1 MDASRFPTTMPSSTK
16 EGSMALELLA
26 IDLGKRSF
34 HLYGIDT
41 DGVILSRKVSRAK
54 LAEVVGDLAPTTIA
68 MEACASAHYWG
79 RCWLAAGRVVRLMNP
94 RFVKAF
100 VKGSKNDAV
109 DAEAIFEAAMRP
121 TMRFVPVKSTDQQ
134 DLQSLHRA
142 RDRLICQ
149 RTALINHTRGLLA
162 EYGIVLPQGPWRF
175 TTQAPTAVAGAD
187 LSDLAR
193 GIFGE
198 LLDQLDELDR
208 RVKKLDTTM
217 VALCRTNETCRR
229 LAKLP
234 GVGPVVA
241 TAIVAAV
248 NDGRQFRSGR
258 EMAAWI
264 GLVPRQYTTGGK
276 PRLGGIGRRANHYLR
291 RQMIHGA
298 RAVVS
303 RLPTLPKHDDRRSS
317 WLNALVARRGFNRTI
332 VALANKTAR
341 IAWALLNRRE
351 EYVTA

>member
-1 MDASRFPTTMPSSTK
+1 MTLD
-16 EGSMALELLA
+16 LLA

-54 LAEVVGDLAPTTIA
+54 LPEVVGNLAPTAIA
-68 MEACASAHYWG
+68 MEACASAHHWG
-79 RCWLAAGRVVRLMNP
+79 RCWLAAGREVRLINP
-94 RFVKAF
+94 RFVKPF

-162 EYGIVLPQGPWRF
+162 EYGIVLPQGPCRF
-175 TTQAPTAVAGAD
+175 AAQAPTAIAGAD

-193 GIFGE
+193 AIFGE
-198 LLDQLDELDR
+198 LLDELDDLDR
-208 RVKKLDTTM
+208 RVKKLDATI
-217 VALCRTNETCRR
+217 VALCRTNEACRR

-291 RQMIHGA
+291 RQLIHGA

-303 RLPTLPKHDDRRSS
+303 RLPKLPKHDDRRSI
-317 WLNALVARRGFNRTI
+317 WLNALAARRGFNRTI

-341 IAWALLNRRE
+341 IAWALLTRKE
-351 EYVTA
+351 EYAIS

>member
-1 MDASRFPTTMPSSTK
+1 
-16 EGSMALELLA
+16 MALELLA

-41 DGVILSRKVSRAK
+41 NGEILSRKVSRTK
-54 LAEVVGDLAPTTIA
+54 LAEAVNNLAPKAIA
-68 MEACASAHYWG
+68 MEACASAHYWA
-79 RCWLAAGRVVRLMNP
+79 RCWLAAGREVRLINP
-94 RFVKAF
+94 RFVKPF

-121 TMRFVPVKSTDQQ
+121 TMRFVPVKSRDQQ

-162 EYGIVLPQGPWRF
+162 EYGVVLPQGLWRF
-175 TTQAPTAVAGAD
+175 TAQAPAAVAGAE

-193 GIFGE
+193 SIFGE
-198 LLDQLDELDR
+198 LMDQLGELDR
-208 RVKKLDTTM
+208 RVKKLDVTM
-217 VALCRTNETCRR
+217 VALCRTNETCRQ

-234 GVGPVVA
+234 GVGPVIA

-276 PRLGGIGRRANHYLR
+276 LRLGGIGRRANHYLR
-291 RQMIHGA
+291 RQLIHGA

-303 RLPTLPKHDDRRSS
+303 RLAQHAAGHDARRST
-317 WLNALVARRGFNRTI
+317 WLKALVARRGFNRTI

-341 IAWALLNRRE
+341 IAWALLNRKE
-351 EYVTA
+351 DYAIA

>member
-1 MDASRFPTTMPSSTK
+1 VRLINP
-16 EGSMALELLA
+16 
-26 IDLGKRSF
+26 
-34 HLYGIDT
+34 
-41 DGVILSRKVSRAK
+41 
-54 LAEVVGDLAPTTIA
+54 
-68 MEACASAHYWG
+68 
-79 RCWLAAGRVVRLMNP
+79 RVVKP
-94 RFVKAF
+94 F

-109 DAEAIFEAAMRP
+109 DAEAIFEAALRP

-175 TTQAPTAVAGAD
+175 IAQAPAAVAGAD
-187 LSDLAR
+187 LSELAR
-193 GIFGE
+193 AIFSE
-198 LLDQLDELDR
+198 LLEQLDDLDR
-208 RVKKLDTTM
+208 RIKKLDATM

-291 RQMIHGA
+291 RQLIHGA

-303 RLPTLPKHDDRRSS
+303 RLPKHDDRRST
-317 WLNALVARRGFNRTI
+317 WLKALVVRRGFNRTI

-341 IAWALLNRRE
+341 VAWVLLNRKE
-351 EYVTA
+351 EYAAP

>member
-1 MDASRFPTTMPSSTK
+1 
-16 EGSMALELLA
+16 
-26 IDLGKRSF
+26 
-34 HLYGIDT
+34 
-41 DGVILSRKVSRAK
+41 
-54 LAEVVGDLAPTTIA
+54 
-68 MEACASAHYWG
+68 
-79 RCWLAAGRVVRLMNP
+79 
-94 RFVKAF
+94 
-100 VKGSKNDAV
+100 
-109 DAEAIFEAAMRP
+109 MRP
-121 TMRFVPVKSTDQQ
+121 TMRFVPVKSRDQQ

-175 TTQAPTAVAGAD
+175 TAQAPAAIADAD

-193 GIFGE
+193 AIFGE
-198 LLDQLDELDR
+198 LLEQLGELDR
-208 RVKKLDTTM
+208 RVKMLDTTM
-217 VALCRTNETCRR
+217 VTLCRTNASCRR

-248 NDGRQFRSGR
+248 DDGRQFRSGR

-291 RQMIHGA
+291 RQLIHGA

-303 RLPTLPKHDDRRSS
+303 RSPKHDDRRSI

-341 IAWALLNRRE
+341 IAWALLNRKE
-351 EYVTA
+351 EYAVA

>member
-1 MDASRFPTTMPSSTK
+1 MS
-16 EGSMALELLA
+16 LELLA

-54 LAEVVGDLAPTTIA
+54 LAEVVGNLAPRVIA
-68 MEACASAHYWG
+68 MEACASAHHWA
-79 RCWLAAGRVVRLMNP
+79 RCWLAAGREVRLINP
-94 RFVKAF
+94 RFVKPF

-162 EYGIVLPQGPWRF
+162 EYGIVLPQGPGRF
-175 TTQAPTAVAGAD
+175 TAQAPTAIAGAD

-193 GIFGE
+193 AIFGE
-198 LLDQLDELDR
+198 LLDQLGDLDR
-208 RVKKLDTTM
+208 RVKKLDATI
-217 VALCRTNETCRR
+217 VGLCRTNETCRR

-248 NDGRQFRSGR
+248 DDGRQQGIEAITGFCLRFCVQRHLQLLNTFRSC
-258 EMAAWI
+258 
-264 GLVPRQYTTGGK
+264 
-276 PRLGGIGRRANHYLR
+276 
-291 RQMIHGA
+291 
-298 RAVVS
+298 
-303 RLPTLPKHDDRRSS
+303 
-317 WLNALVARRGFNRTI
+317 
-332 VALANKTAR
+332 
-341 IAWALLNRRE
+341 
-351 EYVTA
+351 